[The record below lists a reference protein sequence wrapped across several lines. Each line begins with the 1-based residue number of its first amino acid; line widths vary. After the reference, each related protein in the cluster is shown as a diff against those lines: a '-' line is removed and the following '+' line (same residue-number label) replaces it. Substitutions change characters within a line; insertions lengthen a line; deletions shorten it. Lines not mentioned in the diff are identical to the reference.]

1 MLKNILLLGLAVF
14 VMSSCKTQ
22 PINQYVK
29 VENKWQKRH
38 GKWKEEYSSD
48 QGTLTA
54 VGKYK
59 MGEKFGVWETTF
71 QNKLYQKDKIRKGVT
86 KTKLYHPNGK
96 IMERGQS
103 RLDITEAQ
111 RHWYYFGDWKYY
123 NENGKLKYIKKYA
136 DGKKIDS
143 ISFQK

>member
-1 MLKNILLLGLAVF
+1 MKNIILTLLSISVIT
-14 VMSSCKTQ
+14 SCKTKE
-22 PINQYVK
+22 INQYK
-29 VENKWQKRH
+29 KFPDNTQKRH

-48 QGTLTA
+48 QGNLIA

-59 MGEKFGVWETTF
+59 EGEKVGVWRTTF
-71 QNKLYQKDKIRKGVT
+71 EDKLYQKDNIRKSVT
-86 KTKLYHPNGK
+86 NTKLYYPNGK

-103 RLDITEAQ
+103 RLDISAVQ

-136 DGKKIDS
+136 DGKKVDS
-143 ISFQK
+143 ISFQH

>member
-1 MLKNILLLGLAVF
+1 MKNIVF
-14 VMSSCKTQ
+14 TLISIFIFTSCKTKEM
-22 PINQYVK
+22 NQYMRFPDK
-29 VENKWQKRH
+29 TQKRQ
-38 GKWKEEYSSD
+38 GKWKEEHSSD

-59 MGEKFGVWETTF
+59 IGEKVGVWKITF
-71 QNKLYQKDKIRKGVT
+71 EDKLYQKDKIRKSVT
-86 KTKLYHPNGK
+86 TTKLYHPNGK

-103 RLDITEAQ
+103 KLDISDAQ

-123 NENGKLKYIKKYA
+123 DETGKLKYIKKYA

>member
-1 MLKNILLLGLAVF
+1 MIKNFFLFTLILFVF
-14 VMSSCKTQ
+14 TSCKTKKM
-22 PINQYVK
+22 NQYVK

-54 VGKYK
+54 VGKYR
-59 MGEKFGVWETTF
+59 MGEKVGVWKTTF
-71 QNKLYQKDKIRKGVT
+71 EDKLYQKDKIRKNVT
-86 KTKLYHPNGK
+86 KTKLYHPNGR
-96 IMERGQS
+96 IMERGRS
-103 RLDITEAQ
+103 KLDISDAQ

-123 NENGKLKYIKKYA
+123 DENGKLRYIKKYA

-143 ISFQK
+143 ISFQY

>member
-1 MLKNILLLGLAVF
+1 MIKNFFLLALVLTVF
-14 VMSSCKTQ
+14 VSCKTKM
-22 PINQYVK
+22 NQYVK

-59 MGEKFGVWETTF
+59 MGEKVGVWKTTF
-71 QNKLYQKDKIRKGVT
+71 EGKLYQKDKIRKNVT
-86 KTKLYHPNGK
+86 KTKLYHSNGK
-96 IMERGQS
+96 IMETGES
-103 RLDITEAQ
+103 KLDISDVQ

-123 NENGKLKYIKKYA
+123 DENGKLRYIKKYA

-143 ISFQK
+143 ISFQH

>member
-1 MLKNILLLGLAVF
+1 MLRNILLLGLAVF
-14 VMSSCKTQ
+14 VVSSCKTK

-48 QGTLTA
+48 QGILTA

-59 MGEKFGVWETTF
+59 MGEKFGVWKTTF
-71 QNKLYQKDKIRKGVT
+71 QNKLYQKDKIRKGMT

-96 IMERGQS
+96 IMERGES

-123 NENGKLKYIKKYA
+123 DENGKLMYIKKYA

>member
-1 MLKNILLLGLAVF
+1 MMKNFLLLSLVLFVF
-14 VMSSCKTQ
+14 TSCKTKE
-22 PINQYVK
+22 INQYIK

-48 QGTLTA
+48 QGILTA

-59 MGEKFGVWETTF
+59 MGEKVGVWKTTF
-71 QNKLYQKDKIRKGVT
+71 EDQLYQKDKIRKNVT
-86 KTKLYHPNGK
+86 KTKLYYPNGK
-96 IMERGQS
+96 IMEKGQS
-103 RLDITEAQ
+103 RLDISDVQ
-111 RHWYYFGDWKYY
+111 RHWYYFGDWKFYD
-123 NENGKLKYIKKYA
+123 ENGKLRYIKKYA

>member
-1 MLKNILLLGLAVF
+1 MLKNFLILGFIPFILT
-14 VMSSCKTQ
+14 SCKTKEM
-22 PINQYVK
+22 NQYVK
-29 VENKWQKRH
+29 FPDKTQKRH
-38 GKWKEEYSSD
+38 GKWEEEYSAD
-48 QGTLTA
+48 QGTLKA

-59 MGEKFGVWETTF
+59 MGEKVGVWKTTF
-71 QNKLYQKDKIRKGVT
+71 EGKLYQKDKIRKNVT
-86 KTKLYHPNGK
+86 KTKLYYPNGK

-103 RLDITEAQ
+103 KLDISDVE

-123 NENGKLKYIKKYA
+123 DENENLKYIKKYT